1 MLLFESL
8 SQKSQHLA
16 QIAETQCAKRAFKRP
31 SHGPR
36 DEVQGLLEL
45 LELCLCVCQ
54 LSPSPIPNGG
64 QYRQIR

>member
-8 SQKSQHLA
+8 SQIYQHLA

-36 DEVQGLLEL
+36 HEVQGLLEL
-45 LELCLCVCQ
+45 LELCLCVSC
-54 LSPSPIPNGG
+54 PRA
-64 QYRQIR
+64 QYRTGDNTDR